1 MSNANAESMGGSMAS
16 VLPKPCF
23 VTAQRSI
30 PKRQAIALIS
40 DHGDPA
46 AEIGKEEA
54 GGQNVYVRQVGEALA
69 KLGWQV
75 DMFTRKSSA
84 KDPAIVEHSPYCR
97 TIRLTAGPEA
107 FVPRDELF
115 DYMPEFV
122 QAFQKF
128 QTKEGTNYPLVH
140 TNYWMS
146 AWIGLQLRQFSNIQL
161 VHTYHSL
168 AAIKYG
174 TMLQRPAIAETRLQ
188 VERQILEQADCVVA
202 TSPQEKDHLR
212 SLVSQQG
219 YVEVIPCGTDLDK
232 FHLMPRAEAR
242 KALGFHPDDQIVMY
256 VGRFDARKGIET
268 LVRAFAQ
275 LKQPDR
281 QSSTNLDA
289 LILNPQVSL
298 PTLRLVIVGGS
309 DPDQPDGQERLRL
322 EQLTRELGIAART
335 AFVGRVG
342 HDRLPLYYTAADVC
356 AIPSHYEPF
365 GLVAIE
371 AMACGTPVVASDV
384 GGLKFTVVPEETG
397 LLVPPQDVGAWAGAI
412 ERILTDDL
420 WVHKVRRQAPARVQ
434 QNFSWTGVAVQLS
447 DLYRRMLAQSLL
459 GFSAFSQMESLSPST
474 EAMATSAPVRSGGLV
489 RAS

>member
-1 MSNANAESMGGSMAS
+1 MSSLNAQSASMTNSRSS
-16 VLPKPCF
+16 VQPKPCF
-23 VTAQRSI
+23 VPPQRSI

-40 DHGDPA
+40 EHGDPA

-75 DMFTRKSSA
+75 DMFTRKSNA
-84 KDPAIVEHSPYCR
+84 NDAAIVQHSPYCR
-97 TIRLTAGPEA
+97 TIRLKAGPET

-115 DYMPEFV
+115 QYMPEFV

-146 AWIGLQLRQFSNIQL
+146 AWVGLQLRQHSNIQL

-168 AAIKYG
+168 AAVKYR
-174 TMLQRPAIAETRLQ
+174 TVKHLPAIAETRLAIEQ
-188 VERQILEQADCVVA
+188 QILEQADCIVS
-202 TSPQEKDHLR
+202 TSPQEKEHLR

-219 YVEVIPCGTDLDK
+219 CIEVIPCGTDIDK
-232 FHLMPRAEAR
+232 FRLIPQAEAR
-242 KALGFHPDDQIVMY
+242 TALGFHQDDQVVLY
-256 VGRFDARKGIET
+256 VGRFDPRKGIET

-275 LKQPDR
+275 LKQTIAKQPPVT
-281 QSSTNLDA
+281 SLDS
-289 LILNPQVSL
+289 LILNPQASL

-309 DPDQPDGQERLRL
+309 DPSQPDGQERLRI
-322 EQLTRELGIAART
+322 EQIVHELGISAQVS
-335 AFVGRVG
+335 FVGRVG

-356 AIPSHYEPF
+356 VIPSHYEPF

-371 AMACGTPVVASDV
+371 AMACGTPVVASNV
-384 GGLKFTVVPEETG
+384 GGLKFTVVPQETG
-397 LLVPPQDVGAWAGAI
+397 LLVPPQDTEAFAKAI
-412 ERILTDDL
+412 ERILTDDS
-420 WVHKVRRQAPARVQ
+420 WATKMRRQASARVQ

-459 GFSAFSQMESLSPST
+459 GPVSLSQEATLASSRTESLVQVS
-474 EAMATSAPVRSGGLV
+474 
-489 RAS
+489 